1 MTGGGREF
9 SSPGSK
15 AAISVTGIPCLW
27 NHGGDGDLTWRE
39 MHGRRERERE
49 RERELPSRRHG
60 VGGFDFASFLHEFQ
74 KQSARELNA

>member
-1 MTGGGREF
+1 M
-9 SSPGSK
+9 
-15 AAISVTGIPCLW
+15 
-27 NHGGDGDLTWRE
+27 DGE
-39 MHGRRERERE
+39 RERERE

>member
-1 MTGGGREF
+1 VTGGGREF

-49 RERELPSRRHG
+49 RESSRH
-60 VGGFDFASFLHEFQ
+60 VATALEVSILHLFCMNFKSSQ
-74 KQSARELNA
+74 PGN